1 MFLNSHERNGGGL
14 GLFHEIAQEI
24 DIYQF
29 RFIFLQFTK
38 DKLGDKRVRP
48 SLNCKK
54 NGHGIPPK
62 TEKIS
67 MVKSCIS
74 D

>member
-29 RFIFLQFTK
+29 RFIFLRFTN

-54 NGHGIPPK
+54 TVMVYHPK
-62 TEKIS
+62 QKKIAW
-67 MVKSCIS
+67 
-74 D
+74 